1 MSVRHESVDIAP
13 RTSGPSQSHSLEGR
27 EVAVEVVA
35 VHDLPGGGCR
45 QVQDAVPHPDAV
57 VLEGQ
62 ASSVGGGGRYVGGRS
77 KWGGALPEPGCCPHP
92 DAIVLR
98 EGREGKS
105 WGGVWRGCLHV
116 LNSAQACQLQ
126 NQWPQIPVPP
136 HPPGRLS
143 ALSGLRPGRSTP
155 NSPPGECRGDGWTES
170 VCLLK

>member
-62 ASSVGGGGRYVGGRS
+62 ARSVGGGGRYVGGRS
-77 KWGGALPEPGCCPHP
+77 KWGGRCQSQ
-92 DAIVLR
+92 DAAHTR
-98 EGREGKS
+98 M
-105 WGGVWRGCLHV
+105 
-116 LNSAQACQLQ
+116 
-126 NQWPQIPVPP
+126 
-136 HPPGRLS
+136 RLS
-143 ALSGLRPGRSTP
+143 CVRGGRAKVGGGYGGAVYTS
-155 NSPPGECRGDGWTES
+155 
-170 VCLLK
+170 